1 MHATARIPPSHRGQG
16 AGGRGLRHL
25 NPNQDQFPAPYPL
38 APRPLAALRPAA
50 IGLVVL
56 LGAWV
61 AAAQQPGV
69 HPVSGRVFA
78 QPMGVQGA
86 PWLERAERQEE
97 EEPDRALRILKIPK
111 GAVVADVGAGSG
123 YMSVRM
129 AKIVGPEGK
138 VYANDIQPGML
149 DLLRKNVEKAKLTN
163 VTPVQGA
170 LDDPRLPVN
179 ALDLILM
186 VDVYHEFSQPQKM
199 LQKMREA
206 LKPGGRLVL
215 VEYRGEDPSVPILP
229 EHKMTRAQVKLEVE
243 HEGFTLASVNEDLPR
258 QHIFVFTR

>member
-1 MHATARIPPSHRGQG
+1 MHATAHF
-16 AGGRGLRHL
+16 GLSRYRTTRRVSSF
-25 NPNQDQFPAPYPL
+25 NP
-38 APRPLAALRPAA
+38 PRPRFAAVCLAVVVF
-50 IGLVVL
+50 LVGGV
-56 LGAWV
+56 
-61 AAAQQPGV
+61 AAQQPGV

-78 QPMGVQGA
+78 LPMSVQGA
-86 PWLERAERQEE
+86 PWLERDERQDE

-123 YMSVRM
+123 YMSIRM

-138 VYANDIQPGML
+138 VYANDIQLGML
-149 DLLRKNVEKAKLTN
+149 DLLRKNVEKAKLAN
-163 VTPVQGA
+163 VTPVLGTVE
-170 LDDPRLPVN
+170 DPRLPAG

-206 LKPGGRLVL
+206 LKPTGRLVL
-215 VEYRGEDPSVPILP
+215 LEYRAEDPKVPILP

-258 QHIFVFTR
+258 QHLFVFTR

>member
-1 MHATARIPPSHRGQG
+1 VNS
-16 AGGRGLRHL
+16 
-25 NPNQDQFPAPYPL
+25 NQAESLVPCSLTPCPL
-38 APRPLAALRPAA
+38 APCPLSPVGPLPPAPCPLSRRAAAVA
-50 IGLVVL
+50 LVVML
-56 LGAWV
+56 AVWGAS
-61 AAAQQPGV
+61 AQQPGV

-86 PWLERAERQEE
+86 PWLERSERQEE

-123 YMSVRM
+123 YMTVRM

-138 VYANDIQPGML
+138 VYANDIQPAML

-163 VTPVQGA
+163 VTPVQGS
-170 LDDPRLPVN
+170 LDDPRLPAG

-215 VEYRGEDPSVPILP
+215 LEYRGEDPSVPILP
-229 EHKMTRAQVKLEVE
+229 EHKMTRAQAKLEVE

>member
-1 MHATARIPPSHRGQG
+1 MHATVRLSPPRQ
-16 AGGRGLRHL
+16 AG
-25 NPNQDQFPAPYPL
+25 
-38 APRPLAALRPAA
+38 PAA
-50 IGLVVL
+50 RGPVNAIAICLAVLVVTAWS
-56 LGAWV
+56 LG
-61 AAAQQPGV
+61 AQQPGV

-86 PWLERAERQEE
+86 PWLERDERQQE

-123 YMSVRM
+123 YMSIRM

-138 VYANDIQPGML
+138 VYANDIQLGML
-149 DLLRKNVEKAKLTN
+149 DLVRTNVEKAKLTN
-163 VTPVQGA
+163 VTPVLGTVE
-170 LDDPRLPVN
+170 DPRLPAG

-206 LKPGGRLVL
+206 LKPTGRLVL
-215 VEYRGEDPSVPILP
+215 LEYRAEDPEVPIRP

>member
-1 MHATARIPPSHRGQG
+1 MHAPARIPPSRRERSAGPAARGPACATG
-16 AGGRGLRHL
+16 IPARGLAYG
-25 NPNQDQFPAPYPL
+25 AP
-38 APRPLAALRPAA
+38 ALRAAA
-50 IGLVVL
+50 IGLLVL

-61 AAAQQPGV
+61 AVAQQPGV

-86 PWLERAERQEE
+86 PWLERAERQDE

-123 YMSVRM
+123 YMTVRM

-138 VYANDIQPGML
+138 VYANDIQPAML
-149 DLLRKNVEKAKLTN
+149 ELLRKNVEKAKLTN
-163 VTPVQGA
+163 VTPIQGA
-170 LDDPRLPVN
+170 LDDPRLPAN

-206 LKPGGRLVL
+206 LKPTGRLVL
-215 VEYRGEDPSVPILP
+215 VEYRGEDPNVPILP